1 MKKIITL
8 IAIALATLS
17 FISCD
22 EEDREPITN
31 PDTDLTISETLGIY
45 TLTGKSGVLIL
56 GNEKDARNFFNQV
69 TKVFTVNAIN
79 SLLDIESDKYELK
92 SDDQGKY
99 LIKVGAG
106 GVKLRY
112 SDAIFFTAYLD
123 GKLVVDKGKKVWKVL
138 IE

>member
-1 MKKIITL
+1 MKRIFLPIVLVIVTL
-8 IAIALATLS
+8 PLYSKELVK
-17 FISCD
+17 
-22 EEDREPITN
+22 N
-31 PDTDLTISETLGIY
+31 PDTGLTISETLGVY
-45 TLTGKSGVLIL
+45 SLTGKSGVLIL
-56 GNEKDARNFFNQV
+56 GNEEDAWNFFNKA

-123 GKLVVDKGKKVWKVL
+123 GKLVVDKGKKVWKAL

>member
-1 MKKIITL
+1 MKRIFL
-8 IAIALATLS
+8 SIAIAIASLS
-17 FISCD
+17 LISCD
-22 EEDREPITN
+22 EEEREPVTN
-31 PDTDLTISETLGIY
+31 PETDLTISETLGIY

-56 GNEKDARNFFNQV
+56 GNEDDARNFFNKA

-112 SDAIFFTAYLD
+112 SDALFFTAYLD
-123 GKLVVDKGKKVWKVL
+123 GKLVVDKGKKVWEAL